1 MNAAVGNPSAAPIN
15 PGLVVQAVGTIPGV
29 APAATRN
36 QPQQQ
41 HAAQG
46 EGALNLPFAVCL
58 IPVQGPVDK

>member
-1 MNAAVGNPSAAPIN
+1 MNAAVGNTSAAPIS
-15 PGLVVQAVGTIPGV
+15 PGLVVQAVGPIQGV

-41 HAAQG
+41 HTAQG
-46 EGALNLPFAVCL
+46 EGALNLPLAVYL